1 MDEKTINE
9 EMLQDVE
16 KHFDEA
22 TAQNTL
28 ESGYAQAE
36 EMLKDQDKM
45 ERFLQRLEHKLKVIP
60 IAGEKLAD
68 VPIMASL
75 IRSYVK
81 KEYTDIPIGT
91 VMAIISALI
100 YFVSPIDIV
109 PDSVPVLG
117 YFDDAA
123 VVAACWKLVD
133 SDVTEYIKW
142 RKENGKEIEL

>member
-1 MDEKTINE
+1 MEEKIINE
-9 EMLQDVE
+9 EMASEVE
-16 KHFDEA
+16 QHFDEA
-22 TAQNTL
+22 TAQSTL
-28 ESGYAQAE
+28 ESGYAKAE

-45 ERFLQRLEHKLKVIP
+45 ERFLQRLERKLKVIP
-60 IAGEKLAD
+60 LAGEKLAD

-91 VMAIISALI
+91 VIAIVSALI

-109 PDSVPVLG
+109 PDSIPVLG

-133 SDVTEYIKW
+133 SDVEEYVKW